1 MKTFICSLIFT
12 FATSL
17 SGFAQTDKCLTVDSV
32 YSTAKFK
39 DLGKRDI
46 RFGVKQMTEDMLSEK
61 FCISEMGRSIKVE
74 VFFFGLPKTTL
85 RVVGVEKTNQITQ
98 VGVRLY
104 CDGKTYEGYGESDT
118 EIRTVMLEVVEGS
131 IPFQKMTLS
140 SALKKA
146 VEKCVSQLQ

>member
-1 MKTFICSLIFT
+1 MKRLLFFLLIIPTISF
-12 FATSL
+12 
-17 SGFAQTDKCLTVDSV
+17 GQTCLTVDSV

-61 FCISEMGRSIKVE
+61 YCISESGEKIEVE
-74 VFFFGLPKTTL
+74 IFFFGLPKTTV
-85 RVVGVEKTNQITQ
+85 RVVGIEKTNQITQ

-104 CDGKTYEGYGESDT
+104 YKGNKYEAYGESDT
-118 EIRTVMLEVVEGS
+118 EIRTIMLEVVEGS
-131 IPFQKMTLS
+131 IPFQKMTVS

-146 VEKCVSQLQ
+146 IEQCVLQLP

>member
-1 MKTFICSLIFT
+1 MKRLLFFLLIIPAISL
-12 FATSL
+12 
-17 SGFAQTDKCLTVDSV
+17 GQTCLTVDSV

-61 FCISEMGRSIKVE
+61 YCISESGEKIDVE
-74 VFFFGLPKTTL
+74 IFFFGLPKTTI
-85 RVVGVEKTNQITQ
+85 RVVGIEKTNQITQ

-104 CDGKTYEGYGESDT
+104 YKGNKYEAYGESDT
-118 EIRTVMLEVVEGS
+118 EIKTIMLEVVEGS
-131 IPFQKMTLS
+131 IPFQKMTVS

-146 VEKCVSQLQ
+146 IEQCVLQLP

>member
-1 MKTFICSLIFT
+1 MKTTIIALAILIAPL
-12 FATSL
+12 FAYSQTS
-17 SGFAQTDKCLTVDSV
+17 DCVKVDTV

-46 RFGVKQMTEDMLSEK
+46 RFGVKQMTEDMLSE
-61 FCISEMGRSIKVE
+61 
-74 VFFFGLPKTTL
+74 
-85 RVVGVEKTNQITQ
+85 TQ

-104 CDGKTYEGYGESDT
+104 CNGKTYEGYGESDT
-118 EIRTVMLEVVEGS
+118 EIRAVMIEVVEGS

>member
-1 MKTFICSLIFT
+1 MKAILLTLLLLPLG
-12 FATSL
+12 A
-17 SGFAQTDKCLTVDSV
+17 FAQDCLRVDSV

-61 FCISEMGRSIKVE
+61 FCISEKGKDLDVE

-85 RVVGVEKTNQITQ
+85 RIVGVEKTNQITQ
-98 VGVRLY
+98 VGVRIH
-104 CDGKTYEGYGESDT
+104 CEGKTYEGYGESDT
-118 EIRTVMLEVVEGS
+118 EIRAVMIEVVEGS

-140 SALKKA
+140 SAIKKA
-146 VEKCVSQLQ
+146 LEKCVLQLQ

>member
-1 MKTFICSLIFT
+1 MKNLIFLFV
-12 FATSL
+12 FAFFAISAYSQNCL
-17 SGFAQTDKCLTVDSV
+17 SVDSV

-46 RFGVKQMTEDMLSEK
+46 RFGIKQMTEDMLSEK
-61 FCISEMGRSIKVE
+61 YCITESGLPVHVE

-85 RVVGVEKTNQITQ
+85 RIAGVEKTNQITQ
-98 VGVRLY
+98 VGVRVY
-104 CDGKTYEGYGESDT
+104 YDSKTYEAYGESDT

-131 IPFQKMTLS
+131 VPFEKMTVS

-146 VEKCVSQLQ
+146 IEQCVSKMP

>member
-1 MKTFICSLIFT
+1 MKRLLFFLLIIPAISF
-12 FATSL
+12 
-17 SGFAQTDKCLTVDSV
+17 GQTCLTVDSV

-61 FCISEMGRSIKVE
+61 YCISESGEKIEVE
-74 VFFFGLPKTTL
+74 IFFFGLPKTTV
-85 RVVGVEKTNQITQ
+85 RVVGIEKTNQITQ

-104 CDGKTYEGYGESDT
+104 YKGNKYEAYGESDT
-118 EIRTVMLEVVEGS
+118 EIRTIMLEVVEGS
-131 IPFQKMTLS
+131 IPFQKMTVS

-146 VEKCVSQLQ
+146 IEQCVLQLP